1 MLTCLAARRLL
12 GTAAPSPW
20 AVLGVR
26 RGEEL
31 DECKRAFR
39 RLALSLHPDVAGD
52 DPGAA
57 ERFAAVVRAFE
68 EIRDGTGPGT
78 APRGRWLRGV
88 RSVDD
93 VLTVSV
99 SDLRTDPAY
108 EVHNLLVAL
117 DDPAAPPAP
126 SGAASAAASEAAAV
140 VAADAAGGSAVGVEI
155 VHLLRCFPDH
165 SIADLHGLAEELVG
179 VDAAT
184 AGRRRVGG
192 NELVWRG
199 QLLAEHL
206 FVQDY
211 AIASTD
217 MIHYVVCRQ

>member
-1 MLTCLAARRLL
+1 
-12 GTAAPSPW
+12 
-20 AVLGVR
+20 
-26 RGEEL
+26 
-31 DECKRAFR
+31 
-39 RLALSLHPDVAGD
+39 
-52 DPGAA
+52 
-57 ERFAAVVRAFE
+57 
-68 EIRDGTGPGT
+68 
-78 APRGRWLRGV
+78 
-88 RSVDD
+88 
-93 VLTVSV
+93 
-99 SDLRTDPAY
+99 
-108 EVHNLLVAL
+108 
-117 DDPAAPPAP
+117 
-126 SGAASAAASEAAAV
+126 V

-184 AGRRRVGG
+184 AGGRRVGG

>member
-108 EVHNLLVAL
+108 E
-117 DDPAAPPAP
+117 
-126 SGAASAAASEAAAV
+126 
-140 VAADAAGGSAVGVEI
+140 
-155 VHLLRCFPDH
+155 
-165 SIADLHGLAEELVG
+165 ELVG